1 MGLFDFIFGKR
12 AKTEP
17 APASRRAEVV
27 GKIPFPRKALPRE
40 NAEAEILPF
49 DVALARRELTSVSAG
64 EWQRVAISLIEQGHD
79 FPALHEL
86 AWDPVIS
93 HREAAV
99 LFEAAMTTLGW
110 RHPSREEAVEI
121 LVRHH
126 LSRIVEGRCSPELGL
141 QHVMEEVYWPE
152 VSKFSSAVHVGDS
165 HDLQHLIGCCW
176 SYDDL
181 HDSPNVVGYDGLHG
195 EAALRAFD
203 DQVREVAAEW
213 LNRHPIS
220 SFHLVPLS

>member
-17 APASRRAEVV
+17 APASRRAEV

-99 LFEAAMTTLGW
+99 LFEAVMTALGW
-110 RHPSREEAVEI
+110 RSPSREEAVEI

-126 LSRIVEGRCSPELGL
+126 LTRIVEGRCCPVLGL
-141 QHVMEEVYWPE
+141 QLLMNEVYWPE
-152 VSKFSSAVHVGDS
+152 VSKFGSSVHVGDS
-165 HDLQHLIGCCW
+165 HDLQGLIGCYW

-181 HDSPNVVGYDGLHG
+181 FDSANAVGY
-195 EAALRAFD
+195 AALYGVEAFRALG
-203 DQVREVAAEW
+203 DQVRKVAAEW
-213 LNRHPIS
+213 LTRHPTS
-220 SFHLVPLS
+220 SFHLAPVS